1 MVVHNIIFKGFR
13 ESSVL
18 VVDPLKRSLML
29 LQVIFDLL
37 LKSLLA
43 RLIILYHRLLQL
55 FPQLLDFADE
65 WVLVAVTDILKSVSQ
80 SVLVLPHAAH
90 GSLDGGV
97 VTLRKVIVYLPVID
111 VYLHVDVTI
120 LSCSVRQNPVNFRL
134 GSYKGFVVVAER
146 LHGYFVSGS
155 REYIRIAGATHRS
168 MSSCRNR
175 FLAGLGLT
183 AETAEKVMNEV
194 VLNRFRSKL
203 THELEKGIFVD

>member
-1 MVVHNIIFKGFR
+1 M
-13 ESSVL
+13 
-18 VVDPLKRSLML
+18 
-29 LQVIFDLL
+29 
-37 LKSLLA
+37 
-43 RLIILYHRLLQL
+43 
-55 FPQLLDFADE
+55 
-65 WVLVAVTDILKSVSQ
+65 
-80 SVLVLPHAAH
+80 AH

-155 REYIRIAGATHRS
+155 REYIRIAGVTHRS
-168 MSSCRNR
+168 MSSWSNR